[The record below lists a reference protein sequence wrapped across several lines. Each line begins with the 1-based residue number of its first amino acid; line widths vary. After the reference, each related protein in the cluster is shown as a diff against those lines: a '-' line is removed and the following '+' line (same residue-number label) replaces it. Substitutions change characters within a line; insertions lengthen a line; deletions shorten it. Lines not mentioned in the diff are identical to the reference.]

1 MKTSDS
7 ISKISAALVKAQG
20 ELNAVS
26 KDGNNP
32 HFRSKYATLQNIV
45 ESTRDTLRKHGL
57 AVVQTFSETDGSYI
71 SLNTTLLHESGEYIS
86 GTFSM
91 RPSKAD
97 PQGLGSATTYA
108 RRYALS
114 AILGIVADE
123 DDDGNAAS
131 QPRTDRALETKY
143 ESRSASSELPWLNAV
158 DKQGNFTKMGNK
170 IVQRFIDEPDF
181 TWIKVAEHYRINA
194 AERKAIDAAV
204 ADLNSVGD
212 KYGKGAQAVATA
224 FNAEVEA

>member
-7 ISKISAALVKAQG
+7 ISKISAAIVKAQG

-32 HFRSKYATLQNIV
+32 HFRSRYATLQNIV

-57 AVVQTFSETDGSYI
+57 AVVQTFGETDGTYI
-71 SLNTTLLHESGEYIS
+71 NLITTLLHESGEYIS
-86 GTFSM
+86 GTFTM

-114 AILGIVADE
+114 AVLGIVADE
-123 DDDGNAAS
+123 DDDGNAS
-131 QPRTDRALETKY
+131 SRPVTDRALETKY
-143 ESRSASSELPWLNAV
+143 GSDTASNELPWLNAV
-158 DKQGNFTKMGNK
+158 GKNGNFTTTGNK
-170 IVQRFIDEPDF
+170 IIQRFLDDASMD
-181 TWIKVAEHYRINA
+181 WVKVAEHYRISK
-194 AERKAIDAAV
+194 EDRKAIDNAV
-204 ADLNSVGD
+204 AEAKMVSSVIPS
-212 KYGKGAQAVATA
+212 
-224 FNAEVEA
+224 EVEA

>member
-7 ISKISAALVKAQG
+7 ISKISAAIVKAQG
-20 ELNAVS
+20 ELNAVH

-57 AVVQTFSETDGSYI
+57 AVVQTFGETDGTYI
-71 SLNTTLLHESGEYIS
+71 NLITTLLHESGEYIS
-86 GTFSM
+86 GTFTM

-114 AILGIVADE
+114 AVLGIVADE
-123 DDDGNAAS
+123 DDDGNAS
-131 QPRTDRALETKY
+131 SRPVTDRALETKY
-143 ESRSASSELPWLNAV
+143 EAQTASAELPWLNAV
-158 DKQGNFTKMGNK
+158 GKNGNFTATGNK
-170 IVQRFIDEPDF
+170 IIQRFLDDPTMD
-181 TWIKVAEHYRINA
+181 WIKVAEHYRISK
-194 AERKAIDAAV
+194 EDRKAIDNAV
-204 ADLNSVGD
+204 AEAKMVSSIIPS
-212 KYGKGAQAVATA
+212 
-224 FNAEVEA
+224 EVEA

>member
-1 MKTSDS
+1 MKTSES
-7 ISKISAALVKAQG
+7 ITKIASALVKAQG
-20 ELNAVS
+20 ELNAVH

-91 RPSKAD
+91 RPSKVD

-114 AILGIVADE
+114 AILGIVTDE
-123 DDDGNAAS
+123 DDDGNMAS
-131 QPRTDRALETKY
+131 QPTGDRALQGNY
-143 ESRSASSELPWLNAV
+143 GSHSASNELPWLNAV
-158 DKQGNFTKMGNK
+158 DKQGKFTKVGSK
-170 IVQRFIDEPDF
+170 IVQRFIDEPDMS
-181 TWIKVAEHYRINA
+181 WIKVAEHYRISSA
-194 AERKAIDAAV
+194 DRKAIDAAV
-204 ADLNSVGD
+204 A
-212 KYGKGAQAVATA
+212 
-224 FNAEVEA
+224 EVK

>member
-1 MKTSDS
+1 MKTSDN
-7 ISKISAALVKAQG
+7 ITKISAALVKAQG
-20 ELNAVS
+20 ELNAVI

-57 AVVQTFSETDGSYI
+57 AVVQTFSETDGTYI

-91 RPSKAD
+91 RPSKVD

-114 AILGIVADE
+114 AILGIVTDE
-123 DDDGNAAS
+123 DDDGNMAS
-131 QPRTDRALETKY
+131 RPAGVISLETKY
-143 ESRSASSELPWLNAV
+143 ESHSASNELPWLNAL
-158 DKQGNFTKMGNK
+158 DKKGEFTKIGKK
-170 IVQRFIDEPDF
+170 IIQRFIDEPDMS
-181 TWIKVAEHYRINA
+181 WIKVAEHYRISA
-194 AERKAIDAAV
+194 ADRKAIDAAV
-204 ADLNSVGD
+204 DDARSLSDFGL
-212 KYGKGAQAVATA
+212 
-224 FNAEVEA
+224 EVEK

>member
-1 MKTSDS
+1 MKTSES
-7 ISKISAALVKAQG
+7 ITKIASALVKAQG

-57 AVVQTFSETDGSYI
+57 AVVQTFSDTDGTYI

-86 GTFSM
+86 GVFSM
-91 RPSKAD
+91 RPSKVD

-114 AILGIVADE
+114 AILGIVTDD

-131 QPRTDRALETKY
+131 QPTGDRGLETKY
-143 ESRSASSELPWLNAV
+143 GSHSASNELPWLNAV
-158 DKQGNFTKMGNK
+158 DKQGKFTKMGSK
-170 IVQRFIDEPDF
+170 IVQRFLDEPDF

-194 AERKAIDAAV
+194 SERKAIDAAV
-204 ADLNSVGD
+204 DDAKSLSDFGL
-212 KYGKGAQAVATA
+212 
-224 FNAEVEA
+224 EVEA